1 MTAMFIRYLLAGLV
15 MMSLAGCQKSG
26 LAIPTGT
33 VSGMVTL
40 NGKPFGDG
48 TITFFGEKHG
58 DTATAKLQADGK
70 YTLKYG
76 EGFSVPIGDYRVAV
90 VGSAAG
96 GGAPPDPSSLMKSVT
111 AGPPKKSPVDAK
123 YLDPQTSGLIAVI
136 KEGSNTN
143 VDFDLK

>member
-1 MTAMFIRYLLAGLV
+1 MFIRFLFVGLV
-15 MMSLAGCQKSG
+15 IMSFSGCNKSG
-26 LAIPTGT
+26 LSLPTGT
-33 VSGMVTL
+33 VSGAVTL
-40 NGKPFGDG
+40 NGKPFGEG

-76 EGFSVPIGDYRVAV
+76 DGFSVPVGDYRVSV
-90 VGSAAG
+90 VGGAAG
-96 GGAPPDPSSLMKSVT
+96 GGTAPDPASLMTTVT

-123 YLDPQTSGLIAVI
+123 YLDPQTSGLIAVV
-136 KEGSNTN
+136 KEGANAN